1 MAYVYETILG
11 ALRGLRYQNET
22 MVMPKQPERG
32 NKYIRLYLNTKDNV
46 LNAVG
51 TRSTLQCFDFPKQ
64 YNGVPNLHPRLA
76 FELSCLDVAEQ
87 LGFKPTADVL
97 RPVLMDMLLDADFPR
112 FKNMREKEL
121 EVVAPMNN
129 VMHYL
134 LTTANT
140 YLKGQS

>member
-1 MAYVYETILG
+1 MTYVFETVLG

-32 NKYIRLYLNTKDNV
+32 NKYIRLYHNTKENV

-64 YNGVPNLHPRLA
+64 YPDVRPRLA

-87 LGFKPTADVL
+87 LGYKPNADVL
-97 RPVLMDMLLDADFPR
+97 RPVLMDLLLDADFPR
-112 FKNMREKEL
+112 FRQLKEQDL
-121 EVVAPMNN
+121 ELDVPESNYVQ
-129 VMHYL
+129 YL
-134 LTTANT
+134 LTAANT
-140 YLKGQS
+140 YLKG